1 MMYVVNH
8 GSNGI
13 VSSSNIRT
21 LLIIIVSGI
30 LLIGIYKHFNK
41 KEKKESFRENTR
53 ISIMDL
59 KEFDDVSDNV
69 KQFYNDVFVKNVFP
83 HFVKR
88 IKEVISRTRNIDDEK
103 WNILLKSPENT
114 EQIRNIVSFLKNK
127 INGMIPDE
135 IPITWLEVIMSS
147 LPQTEYESVQ
157 GDRLINSSED
167 IVTQAMMGVKS
178 ILPGN
183 LNTYSFDQL

>member
-1 MMYVVNH
+1 MYVVNH

-21 LLIIIVSGI
+21 LLILIVLCI

-83 HFVKR
+83 HFVDR
-88 IKEVISRTRNIDDEK
+88 IKCMISNEQNIIDKDK
-103 WNILLKSPENT
+103 WTILLKSPDNT
-114 EQIRNIVSFLKNK
+114 EQIQKIVEFLNQK
-127 INGMIPDE
+127 IDAIIPNE

-147 LPQTEYESVQ
+147 LPQTAYDSLR
-157 GDRLINSSED
+157 GDQLINSSED

>member
-1 MMYVVNH
+1 MYVVNH

-21 LLIIIVSGI
+21 LLILIVSGI

-41 KEKKESFRENTR
+41 KEKKESFQENTR

-83 HFVKR
+83 HFVKK
-88 IKEVISRTRNIDDEK
+88 IKKVISDSEEINNKE
-103 WNILLKSPENT
+103 WNILLNSPENT
-114 EQIRNIVSFLKNK
+114 EQIQNIVSFLENK
-127 INGMIPDE
+127 INGMIPEE

-167 IVTQAMMGVKS
+167 IVTQAMEGVKS

>member
-1 MMYVVNH
+1 MYVVNR

-21 LLIIIVSGI
+21 LLILIVSGI

-41 KEKKESFRENTR
+41 KEEKESFRDNTR

-88 IKEVISRTRNIDDEK
+88 IKEVISLSQNIDNKK
-103 WNILLKSPENT
+103 WDILLKSPENKI
-114 EQIRNIVSFLKNK
+114 QILNIVEFLNMK
-127 INGMIPDE
+127 IDGIIPAE

-147 LPQTEYESVQ
+147 LPQTGYEYVQ
-157 GDRLINSSED
+157 GDQLINSSED

>member
-1 MMYVVNH
+1 
-8 GSNGI
+8 
-13 VSSSNIRT
+13 
-21 LLIIIVSGI
+21 
-30 LLIGIYKHFNK
+30 
-41 KEKKESFRENTR
+41 
-53 ISIMDL
+53 MDL

-83 HFVKR
+83 HFVDR
-88 IKEVISRTRNIDDEK
+88 IKCMISNEQNIIDKDK
-103 WNILLKSPENT
+103 WTILLKSPDNT
-114 EQIRNIVSFLKNK
+114 EQIQKIVEFLNQK
-127 INGMIPDE
+127 IDAIIPNE

-147 LPQTEYESVQ
+147 LPQTAYDSLR
-157 GDRLINSSED
+157 GDQLINSSED